1 MRGKVYPDLRKVS
14 LFPFVKRVGQSF
26 IRNDMPLYA
35 AALSF
40 HGLLAIFPFLIFLL
54 ALLSFL
60 KIPDFFDWALD
71 QAQAALPEQAFL
83 VVDEVISD
91 VQGNDGQGSLLSFGA
106 LAAFG
111 VASTGVRALMTAL
124 NSAYGMPETRAFW
137 KKYLVSFIYTLG
149 LAVLVIV
156 AGGVLL
162 LGPQTAEWL
171 SSYVGLSGIFITI
184 WTLLRFPV
192 LVVVLMLIAAIVYY
206 VVPNVDQPIRFI
218 TPGAIIAVLAW
229 GLASVGF
236 SIYVSNFADYNAT
249 YGSLGGIVALLFYF
263 YISAFVLL
271 LGAEINAEVY
281 ELKKG
286 HAPPKETSA
295 VD

>member
-1 MRGKVYPDLRKVS
+1 MRGKMYPDLRKIS
-14 LFPFVKRVGQSF
+14 IFSFVKRIVQSF
-26 IRNDMPLYA
+26 FGNDMPLYA

-60 KIPDFFDWALD
+60 KIPDFFDWALE
-71 QAQAALPEQAFL
+71 QAQAALPEQAYL
-83 VVDEVISD
+83 VVDEVVSD
-91 VQGNDGQGSLLSFGA
+91 IQSNQAQGSLLSIGA

-137 KKYLVSFIYTLG
+137 KKYLVSFVYTLG
-149 LAVLVIV
+149 LAVLVIL

-171 SSYVGLSGIFITI
+171 SGYVGLSEIFITI

-192 LVVVLMLIAAIVYY
+192 LVVVLMLIAATVYY

-229 GLASVGF
+229 VLASIGF

-281 ELKKG
+281 KLKKG
-286 HAPPKETSA
+286 LEPPKDISG